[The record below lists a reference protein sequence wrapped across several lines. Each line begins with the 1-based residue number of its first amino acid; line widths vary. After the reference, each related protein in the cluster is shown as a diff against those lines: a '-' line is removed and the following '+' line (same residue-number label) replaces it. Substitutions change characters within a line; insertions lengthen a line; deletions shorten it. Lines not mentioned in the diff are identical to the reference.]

1 MVSAMLQRPS
11 HVSGPS
17 RRLVAA
23 VLAYLLAVQGLIASV
38 GLGMSAAAGEL
49 DVAIC
54 ATVAGRGIE
63 APPAGDRRHHGDER
77 PQCPFCFVAA
87 QSSGLLATLDGST
100 AVAVAPPRQAS
111 ALRYGSGGARCFIR
125 VLFRTNGNPRAPPG
139 FSA

>member
-1 MVSAMLQRPS
+1 MLHRPS
-11 HVSGPS
+11 HRNGPS

-23 VLAYLLAVQGLIASV
+23 ALAYLLAVQGLIASV
-38 GLGMSAAAGEL
+38 GLGMSAAAAA
-49 DVAIC
+49 DKIDFAIC
-54 ATVAGRGIE
+54 ASGTGRGIE
-63 APPAGDRRHHGDER
+63 APPAGDRRHHGDQR

-100 AVAVAPPRQAS
+100 ALAVAPPRQAS

>member
-1 MVSAMLQRPS
+1 MFRRPS
-11 HVSGPS
+11 SRSVLS
-17 RRLVAA
+17 RRFLAA
-23 VLAYLLAVQGLIASV
+23 ALAYLLAVQGLIVSI
-38 GLGMSAAAGEL
+38 GLGMSAAAAA
-49 DVAIC
+49 DHIDFVIC
-54 ATVAGRGIE
+54 APAAGHGAA
-63 APPAGDRRHHGDER
+63 APDGDRQNQTDHR

-100 AVAVAPPRQAS
+100 ALAVAPPRQAS